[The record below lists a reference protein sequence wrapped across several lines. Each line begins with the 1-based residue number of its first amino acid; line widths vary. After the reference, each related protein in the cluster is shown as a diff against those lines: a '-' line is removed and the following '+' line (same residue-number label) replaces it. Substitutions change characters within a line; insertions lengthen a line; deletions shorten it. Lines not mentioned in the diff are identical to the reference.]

1 MKSKEI
7 KEYIRKQLLNEGY
20 KEFLTTNEEHTLC
33 KISRLNDTLEEFI
46 KEFNNKNN
54 LTPIENKSFKTAYTL
69 IKKGL
74 VNIINRIDPESFI
87 RLSKKHE
94 NLILI
99 ALDEAGEK
107 ALRKKVQDT
116 IKIEEEVKEIY
127 LDLCCDVMDKNC
139 KGCKEAPGSCE
150 LAKNFIKNEVV
161 EPTQDDFRGKKCR
174 YAYKLD

>member
-1 MKSKEI
+1 MKSKEL
-7 KEYIRKQLLNEGY
+7 KEYIRKELLKEGY

-33 KISRLNDTLEEFI
+33 KICRLNDTLEEFI
-46 KEFNNKNN
+46 KEFNDKNN

-74 VNIINRIDPESFI
+74 VNIIKRIDQESFK
-87 RLSKKHE
+87 RLSKKNE
-94 NLILI
+94 NLVLV

-107 ALRKKVQDT
+107 ALRKKVQNT
-116 IKIEEEVKEIY
+116 LKMEEEVNEKY
-127 LDLCCDVMDKNC
+127 LDLCCEIMHINC
-139 KGCKEAPGSCE
+139 KGCKQAPGSCE

-161 EPTQDDFRGKKCR
+161 EPTQENFIGKKCR